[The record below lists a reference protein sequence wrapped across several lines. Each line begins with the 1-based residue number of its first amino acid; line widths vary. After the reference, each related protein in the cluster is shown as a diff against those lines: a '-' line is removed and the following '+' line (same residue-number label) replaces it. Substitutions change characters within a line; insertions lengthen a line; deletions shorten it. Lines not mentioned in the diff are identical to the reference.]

1 MPGKLTAEQ
10 EIQRRTRRSFL
21 ALGAGGV
28 AAVGGFAWLYPDADA
43 DDIPRPL
50 RSVLN
55 LNEKVVRGTVYDNS
69 HLVKRFPASQA
80 KPLRVNGKIGIE
92 APIDLPQWR
101 LEIVKPGETEP
112 SARLDIDE
120 IRELP
125 RTEEIIDFRCVEG
138 WSNIT
143 QFAGAKFSDFVA
155 RFAPGAEKAAYVR
168 MVTPGNEY
176 YVGLDMPSAMH
187 PQTLLTWEMGGAPL
201 ELDHGA
207 PLRLSIPV
215 KYGIKNIKRIGRI
228 EFTDKRPGDYWAE
241 QGYDWFAGL

>member
-1 MPGKLTAEQ
+1 MASKLTAEQ

-21 ALGAGGV
+21 ALGAGAV

-43 DDIPRPL
+43 EDIPGAL
-50 RSVLN
+50 RSALN
-55 LNEKVVRGTVYDNS
+55 LNEKVVRGTIYDNS
-69 HLVKRFPASQA
+69 HLVKRFPASKA
-80 KPLRVNGKIGIE
+80 KPLRVNGRFGLE
-92 APIDLPQWR
+92 MPIDASQWR

-112 SARLDIDE
+112 SARVGIE
-120 IRELP
+120 QIRELP
-125 RTEEIIDFRCVEG
+125 RTEEIIDFRCIEG

-168 MVTPGNEY
+168 MVTPDKEY
-176 YVGLDMPSAMH
+176 YVGLDMPGAMH
-187 PQTLLTWEMGGAPL
+187 PQTLLAWEMGGAPL
-201 ELDHGA
+201 EPDHGA
-207 PLRLSIPV
+207 PLRLSMPV

-228 EFTDKRPGDYWAE
+228 EFTDKRPADYWAE